1 MTAGPGS
8 KSNNLNFKVDFTH
21 GITIRITVSHYFISV
36 GWSDQ
41 PLFTKIVSLWLY
53 LPSYRRAKAEKR
65 MYGEKDICP
74 EFLLEWL
81 LLLRNSQLL

>member
-1 MTAGPGS
+1 MTAGLRS

-21 GITIRITVSHYFISV
+21 AITIRITVYYLISV